1 MKVKLTLVLALVL
14 GGLSAQKDPLGQVVV
29 SVTDKYRAQIKDAR
43 KILENPSYSDS
54 TTEKLPVSYS
64 LKSFALPVRIQP
76 EVLKPA
82 RVVKTEVPEL
92 YNGYIKL
99 GYGLYNTA

>member
-1 MKVKLTLVLALVL
+1 MKVKLTLALALVL
-14 GGLSAQKDPLGQVVV
+14 SGLYAQEKDPLGQVVV

-82 RVVKTEVPEL
+82 RVENRGARVV
-92 YNGYIKL
+92 
-99 GYGLYNTA
+99 